1 MIDDDDTHV
10 LPGAQGKYNVQLY
23 LLVALCMQL
32 TNSTQWWTVEQLSVS
47 VFVSYFTFINLKL

>member
-32 TNSTQWWTVEQLSVS
+32 TNSTQW
-47 VFVSYFTFINLKL
+47 